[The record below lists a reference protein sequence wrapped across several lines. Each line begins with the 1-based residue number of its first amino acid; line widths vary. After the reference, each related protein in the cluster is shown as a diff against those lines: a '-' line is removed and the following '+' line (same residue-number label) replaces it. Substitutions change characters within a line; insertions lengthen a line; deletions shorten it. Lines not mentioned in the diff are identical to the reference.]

1 MVGAVCYAELG
12 TTIVKS
18 GASYAYILEAF
29 GPMIGFVRLWISVLI
44 IEPTVQVNLI
54 FRETFARKEYDLNVE
69 KYFEP

>member
-29 GPMIGFVRLWISVLI
+29 GPLIGFVRLWVSVLI
-44 IEPTVQVNLI
+44 IEPTVQVHSYNIAIEILLVSQSVGW
-54 FRETFARKEYDLNVE
+54 K
-69 KYFEP
+69 P